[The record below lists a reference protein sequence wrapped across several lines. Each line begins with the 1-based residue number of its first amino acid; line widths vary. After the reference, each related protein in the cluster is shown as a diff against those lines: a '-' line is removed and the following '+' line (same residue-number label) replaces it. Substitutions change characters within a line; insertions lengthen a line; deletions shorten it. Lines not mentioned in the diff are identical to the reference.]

1 MTVEDFTSL
10 RLPNLR
16 YWRELAIFALMI
28 MELSWIVPWYR
39 SLTPMTYA
47 ASIWKVFFVLLGIL
61 LLAHFS
67 TRLMNFLNI
76 KIRIRRIVT
85 LILLILA
92 IFLGLKLLLYEMEA
106 VSFDAL
112 LNRPFRAFSDVR
124 GLIPDE
130 FLVIVVVMVVYWR
143 GLVLASKFIDPMSV
157 RGNFYLGL
165 VMFVAYIFIN
175 TLVTGETPGAMLYIF
190 FVSGLVAMGA
200 ARIFTI
206 TQLRGGARNPFDLR
220 WFMGILLTT
229 LGIVGL
235 AAFMAWLV
243 SDRTSILGGIGGLVL
258 GIFGG
263 IMLVLISP
271 LIFIMER
278 FADSVPQ
285 ASGAVQSVVN
295 ALEDLRNTFSTIAN
309 NLFTLF
315 NIPSL
320 MNWMQLMKPVLLW
333 VFVIAIALTI
343 LFSVSHWLSSERRAD
358 LDEREGIIERG
369 DILGLL
375 RRAIQ
380 ERLENLG
387 GSLRGRARVKTS
399 QRWLVAARIR
409 RIYASMMDL
418 ATQLG
423 EPRPLASTPL
433 EFQPVMEHLLPEGK
447 EDVGLITAAY
457 LRVRYGEIPE
467 TEAEIKQVETAWEH
481 LRSIGREK
489 KNEATKSKK
498 GLNQPQSKLD

>member
-1 MTVEDFTSL
+1 MTVEEFASL
-10 RLPNLR
+10 RMPQLR
-16 YWRELAIFALMI
+16 YWRELAIFALMV

-39 SLTPMTYA
+39 SLTPETYA

-61 LLAHFS
+61 LLAHSS
-67 TRLMNFLNI
+67 TRLMNYLNI

-85 LILLILA
+85 LVLLALT
-92 IFLGLKLLLYEMEA
+92 IFLGLKLLLYETEPL
-106 VSFDAL
+106 SFDAL
-112 LNRPFRAFSDVR
+112 FTRPFRAFSDVR

-143 GLVLASKFIDPMSV
+143 GLVLASKYIDPMSV

-175 TLVTGETPGAMLYIF
+175 TLVTGETPGAMLYTF
-190 FVSGLVAMGA
+190 FVSALIAMGA

-235 AAFMAWLV
+235 AGFMAWLI

-278 FADSVPQ
+278 LANSMPQ
-285 ASGAVQSVVN
+285 ASGAVQSVIS
-295 ALEDLRNTFSTIAN
+295 ALEDLRNTFGTIAN
-309 NLFTLF
+309 NLFNLF

-320 MNWMQLMKPVLLW
+320 MNWMQLLKPVLLW
-333 VFVIAIALTI
+333 VFVIAIALAI
-343 LFSVSHWLSSERRAD
+343 LFSISRWLSNERRSE
-358 LDEREGIIERG
+358 LDEREGLIEPG

-375 RRAIQ
+375 RRALQ

-387 GSLRGRARVKTS
+387 GSLRGRSRLKTS
-399 QRWLVAARIR
+399 QRWLAAAKIR

-418 ATQLG
+418 ASQLG

-433 EFQPVMEHLLPEGK
+433 EFQPVMEHLLPEGQ
-447 EDVGLITAAY
+447 EDVGVITAAY

-467 TEAEIKQVETAWEH
+467 TEGEIKQVETAWDH
-481 LRSIGREK
+481 LRSLGREK
-489 KNEATKSKK
+489 KNESAKSKK
-498 GLNQPQSKLD
+498 GVS